1 MINKFESLL
10 KFFDENFNRSHSQ
23 ALQDLFVIF
32 FTNYIGKTGYFVEI
46 GAADGQHF
54 SNTLLLERIG
64 WKGILVDPIDYDSSD
79 LIRNSIKDKRCVYSE
94 SGLKLKFKEQS
105 KLETPLDSKGPQT
118 KEFSGLYNHLSD
130 YAKKLTSGLTY
141 EVETVSLNDLLEGYG
156 APTKIDYISIDTEG
170 SEFEIIKNF
179 NFNKYDV
186 EIFTIE
192 HNSASYREDI
202 IKLLES
208 KKYYRIPSGHF
219 TPGFEDWYIKKD
231 NPVLKKLGF

>member
-1 MINKFESLL
+1 MINKFKSLT
-10 KFFDENFNRSHSQ
+10 KFLDENSHRSHSQ
-23 ALQDLFVIF
+23 GLQDLFVIF
-32 FTNYIGKTGYFVEI
+32 FLNYVGKVGYFVEI
-46 GAADGQHF
+46 GAADGKHF

-64 WKGILVDPIDYDSSD
+64 WKGILVDPVDYGSSD

-94 SGLKLKFKEQS
+94 SGLKLKFKEQE
-105 KLETPLDSKGPQT
+105 KIVTTDPNGPQS

-130 YAKKLTSGLTY
+130 YAKNLTSGLTY
-141 EVETVSLNDLLEGYG
+141 EVETVSLNDLLEEHG

-179 NFNKYDV
+179 NFDKYDV

-192 HNSASYREDI
+192 HNSASYRQDI

-208 KKYYRIPSGHF
+208 RKYYRIPPGHF
-219 TPGFEDWYIKKD
+219 SPGFEDWYIKKD
-231 NPVLKKLGF
+231 NPVLKKLGV

>member
-1 MINKFESLL
+1 MNNNPLFEWMNKHIIPRKFEKIRIGNKKDGGYVLPKKCVDEGDLCISFGLGDNTTYEKDLL
-10 KFFDENFNRSHSQ
+10 NRNKKVIGYDI
-23 ALQDLFVIF
+23 AL
-32 FTNYIGKTGYFVEI
+32 K
-46 GAADGQHF
+46 AQHAWARKMKLDTYQEF
-54 SNTLLLERIG
+54 SNI
-64 WKGILVDPIDYDSSD
+64 
-79 LIRNSIKDKRCVYSE
+79 SE
-94 SGLKLKFKEQS
+94 VQQSNKIVLK
-105 KLETPLDSKGPQT
+105 
-118 KEFSGLYNHLSD
+118 
-130 YAKKLTSGLTY
+130 
-141 EVETVSLNDLLEGYG
+141 
-156 APTKIDYISIDTEG
+156 IDTEG

>member
-1 MINKFESLL
+1 MINKFKSLT
-10 KFFDENFNRSHSQ
+10 KFFEENSHRSHSQ
-23 ALQDLFVIF
+23 GLQDLFVIF
-32 FTNYIGKTGYFVEI
+32 FLNYVGKAGYFVEI
-46 GAADGQHF
+46 GAADGKHF

-64 WKGILVDPIDYDSSD
+64 WKGILVDPVDYGSSD

-105 KLETPLDSKGPQT
+105 KFETPLDPEGPQT

-130 YAKKLTSGLTY
+130 YAKNLISGLTY
-141 EVETVSLNDLLEGYG
+141 EVETVSLNDLLEGHG
-156 APTKIDYISIDTEG
+156 APTNIDYISIDTEG

-179 NFNKYDV
+179 NFSKYNV

-192 HNSASYREDI
+192 HNSASYREDV

-208 KKYYRIPSGHF
+208 KKILSHPPRSLQSRI
-219 TPGFEDWYIKKD
+219 
-231 NPVLKKLGF
+231 

>member
-1 MINKFESLL
+1 MINKFKSLT
-10 KFFDENFNRSHSQ
+10 KFFEENSHRSHSQ
-23 ALQDLFVIF
+23 GLQDLFVIF
-32 FTNYIGKTGYFVEI
+32 FLNYVGKVGYFVEI
-46 GAADGQHF
+46 GAADGKHF

-64 WKGILVDPIDYDSSD
+64 WKGILVDPVDYGSSD

-94 SGLKLKFKEQS
+94 SGLKLKFKEQE
-105 KLETPLDSKGPQT
+105 KIVTTDPNGPQS

-130 YAKKLTSGLTY
+130 YAKNLTSGLTY
-141 EVETVSLNDLLEGYG
+141 EVETVSLNDLLEEHG

-179 NFNKYDV
+179 NFDKYDV

-192 HNSASYREDI
+192 HNSASYRQDI

-208 KKYYRIPSGHF
+208 RKYYRIPPGHF
-219 TPGFEDWYIKKD
+219 SPGFEDWYIKKD
-231 NPVLKKLGF
+231 NPVLKKLGV